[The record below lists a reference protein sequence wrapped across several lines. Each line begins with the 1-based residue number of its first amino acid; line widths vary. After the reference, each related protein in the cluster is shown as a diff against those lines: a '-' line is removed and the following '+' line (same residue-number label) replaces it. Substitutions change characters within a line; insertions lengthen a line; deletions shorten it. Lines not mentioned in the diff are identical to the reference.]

1 MSFGKPPSKRLR
13 RSTPCPYHDLAEVK
27 RLLGVQDVVCS
38 RRFAIL
44 QGGKARVIDDLKQS
58 GVNKAFATVDRLN
71 LHDID
76 YMSSLCHFITA
87 TIRRALDYPSSLVQ
101 VVLRDGT
108 VLEGELHRDFCQPQP
123 WEGRRIDLS
132 KAYKQLPVSGESRKF
147 SVLLVH
153 HYQTQKPVY
162 FVSRSLPFG
171 ACASVYSFNRISR
184 GIWRIMSHGC
194 KALGGVYF
202 DDFPVVEPA
211 ALCTLASQS
220 FEGLLKAL
228 GWVYANDP
236 AKCKPFNE
244 AFDVLGTQINV
255 ANLHGGTISI
265 ENKPGR
271 IEKVREMVNQVRK
284 DRAISKRQAQVI
296 HGNMNFAM
304 GFVLGQTLKVSARA
318 FASLSS
324 GSFVSNAAQLVSL
337 CHWTEGVLS
346 VLAPRRIDPAG
357 TTQPVLIFTD
367 AAYEA
372 GVATWGMVIL
382 DPLTGVRSAMG
393 GQIPMPLVERWRD
406 LGSDQV
412 ITLAEAFA
420 VLLGRIS
427 FRDVIKFRRVL
438 FFVDNE
444 GARFS
449 LIKGTSGVLALL
461 QIVQLFHAC
470 AEHDQVVHWVERVPS
485 SSNIADLPKVNFVV
499 AGCHFQMIS
508 CQDRGT
514 ECSVD
519 APLPSANATQHTM
532 ANYVDCH
539 C

>member
-1 MSFGKPPSKRLR
+1 M
-13 RSTPCPYHDLAEVK
+13 
-27 RLLGVQDVVCS
+27 
-38 RRFAIL
+38 
-44 QGGKARVIDDLKQS
+44 
-58 GVNKAFATVDRLN
+58 
-71 LHDID
+71 
-76 YMSSLCHFITA
+76 
-87 TIRRALDYPSSLVQ
+87 
-101 VVLRDGT
+101 
-108 VLEGELHRDFCQPQP
+108 HR
-123 WEGRRIDLS
+123 GIDLS

-184 GIWRIMSHGC
+184 GTWHIMSHGC

-211 ALCTLASQS
+211 ALCALASQS

-228 GWVYANDP
+228 GWVYTNDP

-271 IEKVREMVNQVRK
+271 IEKIREMVNQVRK

-393 GQIPMPLVERWRD
+393 GQIPMPLVERWHD

-438 FFVDNE
+438 FFVDDE
-444 GARFS
+444 EARFS
-449 LIKGTSGVLALL
+449 LIKETSGVLALL

-485 SSNIADLPKVNFVV
+485 SSNIADLPSRNETEKALALIDGLPWPFPLDVSRVAEMCMDFASLPDILVYSKAESNFIPQSKPDDIT
-499 AGCHFQMIS
+499 G
-508 CQDRGT
+508 D
-514 ECSVD
+514 
-519 APLPSANATQHTM
+519 
-532 ANYVDCH
+532 
-539 C
+539 